1 MQYFPAAPWPTA
13 LKVTSG
19 VGTLLLLAV
28 WYGTATGVPP
38 SGVAHSVLSIITW
51 LPPLLLWVAVLFVVR
66 GYDVD
71 TRGLHVRRLLWS
83 TRISLKGLV
92 RVWHDPTA
100 VEGSTRV
107 FGNGGMFACT
117 GIYGSDKLGRYRV
130 FGTDLSRAVVL
141 QLPGRTVIV
150 TPAAPQDF
158 VRCVSRAF
166 DPER

>member
-1 MQYFPAAPWPTA
+1 MA

-19 VGTLLLLAV
+19 IGTLLLLAA

-38 SGVAHSVLSIITW
+38 GGIAHSVLSVITW
-51 LPPLLLWVAVLFVVR
+51 LPPVLLWVALLFVVR

-71 TRGLHVRRLLWS
+71 ARGLHVRRLLWS
-83 TRISLKGLV
+83 TRVPLKGLI

-100 VEGSTRV
+100 VKGSTRV
-107 FGNGGMFACT
+107 FGNGGMFAFT
-117 GIYGSDKLGRYRV
+117 GVYGSDQLGRYRA

-141 QLPGRTVIV
+141 QLRGRTVIV

-158 VRCVSRAF
+158 VRYVSRAF
-166 DPER
+166 GPGR